1 MAKMLGYV
9 LNILVMTM
17 KRTLIL
23 AGLFAFAASANAVVN
38 FNITNPSQVV
48 AAPNS
53 GFVLVTFAGTV
64 TLTGGFAPSFA
75 AVESPGNGSNFL
87 TFDSFDA
94 GFLTYLSNAVVNSN
108 YAGDLFTFQ
117 VQSTDVPGLY
127 DQNNGGFGSS
137 PFAEAIFYASKNGAL
152 ASDNEFFD
160 VTVTAVPEPAS
171 MAVLGL
177 GAAALLRRRNK
188 S

>member
-1 MAKMLGYV
+1 MLGYV
-9 LNILVMTM
+9 STILVMTM

-48 AAPNS
+48 AAPNT

-64 TLTGGFAPSFA
+64 TLTGGFAPLNCT
-75 AVESPGNGSNFL
+75 VESPGNGSNFL

-94 GFLTYLSNAVVNSN
+94 GFAAYVTAQVVNSN
-108 YAGDLFTFQ
+108 YTGNLFSFQ
-117 VQSTDVPGLY
+117 VQSTDAPGLY
-127 DQNNGGFGSS
+127 DLNSSGFGTS
-137 PFAEAIFYASKNGAL
+137 PFAEAIFGASRNGAI
-152 ASDNEFFD
+152 ATDNEFFD
-160 VTVTAVPEPAS
+160 VTVTPVPEPAS